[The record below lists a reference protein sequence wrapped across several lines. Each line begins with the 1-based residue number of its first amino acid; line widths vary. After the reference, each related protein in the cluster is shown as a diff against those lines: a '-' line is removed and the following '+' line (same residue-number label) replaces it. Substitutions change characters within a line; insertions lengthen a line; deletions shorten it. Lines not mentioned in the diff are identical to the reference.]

1 MTNYAALNDVKDR
14 LLIINDTSYD
24 GAINTAMNEAS
35 VVVDAFLVAYT
46 TVPLNS
52 TPSLIAIAT
61 ADIAASIFKRRMMP
75 EDVEFKGQLAPDT
88 GESEIIA
95 RGWFGQGI
103 QKLEQYIRSVYV
115 IGTAITTISN
125 PQIYMDLYNKK
136 LITAKEARE
145 FMTNAAAVVKNVT
158 DTLVKNLTETNVK
171 VDIKSTTETVTRREY
186 ITKKQNQFCWIQSD
200 EDDGYEQQGS

>member
-14 LLIINDTSYD
+14 MLIALNDTNY
-24 GAINTAMNEAS
+24 NTALNAAMNEAS
-35 VVVDAFLVAYT
+35 VVVDMFLVAYT
-46 TVPLNS
+46 TIPLN
-52 TPSLIAIAT
+52 PVPDAIAIAT

-75 EDVEFKGQLAPDT
+75 EDVEIKGNLTPDNE
-88 GESEIIA
+88 GELVA

-125 PQIYMDLYNKK
+125 PQVYMDLYNRKI
-136 LITAKEARE
+136 ITAKEARE
-145 FMTNAAAVVKNVT
+145 FMTAAAAVVKNVT
-158 DTLVKNLTETNVK
+158 DTLVKNLTEINVK

-200 EDDGYEQQGS
+200 EDDGYEQQGN